1 MEISRRNLQKSNIS
15 NWSQYIQD
23 AKRDWIVKENVDWE
37 KRTLLVKAASI
48 LIENERKIKQTIR
61 TKWAYRRIDKV

>member
-1 MEISRRNLQKSNIS
+1 MEISIRNLQKSNIS